1 MGPRALLSGDRELLK
16 THESNLPTCGRTAG
30 NLRVQKTRSLSS
42 CPSQGTNLA
51 SLGSRTHP
59 WPGAPESL
67 FPVTVVGESAPGR
80 LFPRLSLPPQDG
92 LRWGQEA
99 TGGSP
104 FLSLALEEARWRI
117 RRRALGPDTWVTATL
132 PLNSLNLLDPDCLI
146 CQLGIIASTPC
157 KGLE

>member
-16 THESNLPTCGRTAG
+16 THESNLPTCGRTSG

-67 FPVTVVGESAPGR
+67 FLVTVVVGGGPLQGGSSPDSPCPPG
-80 LFPRLSLPPQDG
+80 QTEVG
-92 LRWGQEA
+92 
-99 TGGSP
+99 TGGNWRVPVSISCP
-104 FLSLALEEARWRI
+104 GGGEVAYSEEGSGARH
-117 RRRALGPDTWVTATL
+117 LGHSHSA
-132 PLNSLNLLDPDCLI
+132 
-146 CQLGIIASTPC
+146 A
-157 KGLE
+157 